1 MQDYALIAGF
11 DEDATELYV
20 ELIRV
25 EGMEGVVA
33 HDADDAVRIVA
44 ERGAP
49 RLFLV
54 DLGLAR
60 NGGFAALRRLNGV
73 LSLPD
78 RPSVLALVAPELFT
92 TAGDLNDALGINEIL
107 PRSANEQMVRTAMR
121 RTLAKEVS
129 GRYQVVAAADKEP
142 ISMRRADRK

>member
-20 ELIRV
+20 ELARS

-33 HDADDAVRIVA
+33 HDADAAVRIVA
-44 ERGAP
+44 ERGTP
-49 RLFLV
+49 RLCLV
-54 DLGLAR
+54 DLGLSR
-60 NGGFAALRRLNGV
+60 DGGFAALRRLNGV
-73 LSLPD
+73 LSQPD
-78 RPSVLALVAPELFT
+78 GPSVLALVAPELLT

-107 PRSANEQMVRTAMR
+107 PRSANEQMVRAAMR
-121 RTLAKEVS
+121 RTLAKELS
-129 GRYQVVAAADKEP
+129 GRYQVLASSDKES